1 MNKKLKKSLI
11 QFGTGWLIMALSA
24 YITSLILFVVACV
37 LTWLGA
43 NGLVN
48 CYDGKND
55 TDK

>member
-1 MNKKLKKSLI
+1 MNKKFKKSLI
-11 QFGTGWLIMALSA
+11 QFGAGLLVMALSA
-24 YITSLILFVVACV
+24 YITSLILFTGACI

-48 CYDGKND
+48 CYDGKYD